1 MQDDPSGAADA
12 DTTTESGS
20 SRSPSPARSL
30 REVERLIAGW
40 RSEDPVTLFYDRGQ
54 VVVLA
59 ADQMVTSRT
68 LEGTYPNYR
77 QLIPDGF
84 TRTIASSAVRSWRP
98 WNGWLLAGSAQQRGA
113 HQHRAHRR
121 PGANQC

>member
-1 MQDDPSGAADA
+1 MLTVEDALQTEISADDAETDELAV
-12 DTTTESGS
+12 TL
-20 SRSPSPARSL
+20 PARSL
-30 REVERLIAGW
+30 REVERLMASWKGN
-40 RSEDPVTLFYDRGQ
+40 DPVSLFCERGQ

-84 TRTIASSAVRSWRP
+84 SRTIDLRSEGFYFRLGTHRCLGRP
-98 WNGWLLAGSAQQRGA
+98 TQQCGP
-113 HQHRAHRR
+113 HRD
-121 PGANQC
+121 